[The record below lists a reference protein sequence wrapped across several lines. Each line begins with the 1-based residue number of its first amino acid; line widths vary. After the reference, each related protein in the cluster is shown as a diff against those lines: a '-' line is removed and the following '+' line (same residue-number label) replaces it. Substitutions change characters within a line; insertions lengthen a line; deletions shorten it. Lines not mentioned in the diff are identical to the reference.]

1 MLSIHT
7 LAIHIR
13 YRRTSA
19 EELVEQCLDAIA
31 RHDKEINAFITVLA
45 DEARDRAR
53 QADREIAQHQD
64 LGVLHGIP
72 LSVKDLIDMKGL
84 PTTAASKVRAGHRA
98 RSDAAVLAR
107 LRAAG
112 AVFVGKCN
120 LHEFAFGTTGEDSA
134 FGPTRNPRAPG
145 RMAGGSSS
153 GSAASVAAGMAI
165 ASIGTDTGGSIRI
178 PAAAC
183 GVIGLKPTLGELSMD
198 GVVPLAPTLDH
209 IGPLG
214 RTVDDVAAVYRVM
227 AGGHAAVE
235 AHPGPG
241 HPADRHVE
249 THLAVPTPYFLDLLD
264 PDVRRD
270 FEGVLERLREAGCRI
285 DEVNIPHADIITET
299 YRHTQL
305 YEAFHLHQH
314 TLETRADDYSPE
326 VRQRLML
333 GRALSEADY
342 VRTQQN
348 RQVLRLEVDT
358 VLEGVNA
365 LLLPTLAIP
374 AAPLG
379 TEHVV
384 LGEQTSDLRAVSL
397 RLTQLFNLTG
407 HPAISLPSGTTPGGL
422 PCATQLVG
430 RRDHTQALLDLASR
444 YESVID
450 PEDRHADDRGD

>member
-1 MLSIHT
+1 
-7 LAIHIR
+7 
-13 YRRTSA
+13 
-19 EELVEQCLDAIA
+19 
-31 RHDKEINAFITVLA
+31 
-45 DEARDRAR
+45 
-53 QADREIAQHQD
+53 
-64 LGVLHGIP
+64 
-72 LSVKDLIDMKGL
+72 
-84 PTTAASKVRAGHRA
+84 
-98 RSDAAVLAR
+98 AVLAR

-112 AVFVGKCN
+112 VVFVGKCN

-165 ASIGTDTGGSIRI
+165 ASVGTDTGGSIRI

-214 RTVDDVAAVYRVM
+214 RTVDDVATVYRVM
-227 AGGHAAVE
+227 AGGHVGIDATL
-235 AHPGPG
+235 GPE
-241 HPADRHVE
+241 HPADRHA
-249 THLAVPTPYFLDLLD
+249 TIQLAVPTPYFLDLLD
-264 PDVRRD
+264 PDVRRAFD
-270 FEGVLERLREAGCRI
+270 GVLERLREGGCGI
-285 DEVNIPHADIITET
+285 EEVSVTHADTIAET

-305 YEAFHLHQH
+305 YEAFHIHQH

-326 VRQRLML
+326 VHQRLML
-333 GRALSEADY
+333 GRAVSEDDY
-342 VRTQQN
+342 VRAQQN
-348 RQVLRLEVDT
+348 RLVLRSEVDA
-358 VLEGVNA
+358 VLGRVTA
-365 LLLPTLAIP
+365 LVLPTLAIP

-379 TEHVV
+379 SEHVV
-384 LGEQTSDLRAVSL
+384 FGEQTGDLRSVSL

-407 HPAISLPSGTTPGGL
+407 HPAISLPGGTTPGGL

-444 YESVID
+444 FESVID
-450 PEDRHADDRGD
+450 PDGRPADD